1 MDKGG
6 RMQSFGLR
14 RNMVSSLF
22 FISTLLVLLI
32 AIVVTVYMN
41 RTVKMV
47 EISTQNHLRASA
59 MAASSLLDAE
69 ELDRFH
75 TIEDMER
82 PEWEIVRAR
91 LAKFAEQYQVLYVYY
106 WRDYGDGRIQY
117 IIDNDTDPE
126 TMANPDMFYPIDD
139 PEDPVT
145 SAVVPYILAGNIYTS
160 DLGIYTKSWGGLISG
175 VAPVFNEDG
184 TVYCAAGVDLSD
196 ETIIIQRRNMTILRT
211 VLICALTLSLFAG
224 GAGMWFYDQKAR
236 QSENANRAKSQFL
249 SAMSH
254 EIRTPMNAVIGI
266 SELVLRENI
275 SPRVQDYI
283 GQIKQAG
290 AGLLAIINDILDFS
304 KIESGK
310 MEVHSAK
317 YALPSI
323 LNDVITI
330 IGIRLHEKSLEF
342 KVDVDSSLPYL
353 LFGDE
358 IRIRQILLNLL
369 NNAVKYTKEGY
380 IEFKV
385 SGKITGKESIDIKFE
400 ISDSGIGIK
409 EEDLKKI
416 FGDFVRFDID
426 KNRSIEGTG
435 LGLAITYNL
444 CRLMGGNVSVT
455 SVYGKGSTFAVVL
468 PQKILDARPIGGSG
482 GEPWH
487 PASAEAAAYEN
498 NLSKQ
503 ADSDV
508 LFTAPD
514 ARILIVDDV
523 SINLLVAEG
532 LLAPYKMQ
540 IDCCTGG
547 AEAISLMEKNRYDL
561 VLMDHLMP
569 EMNGIETTARIRTLE
584 AQAAD
589 GSLHSQ
595 SEKMNKEREKHKPQ
609 GSLSRIPVVAL
620 TADAIVGMKEM
631 FLENGFDDYLSKP
644 IEISAMHAIIK
655 KWIPKEKQLV
665 AG

>member
-1 MDKGG
+1 
-6 RMQSFGLR
+6 
-14 RNMVSSLF
+14 MVSSLF

-41 RTVKMV
+41 RTVRMV

-59 MAASSLLDAE
+59 LAAASLFDAE
-69 ELDRFH
+69 ELDQFH
-75 TIEDMER
+75 TIEDMEK
-82 PEWEIVRAR
+82 PEWEIVRAK
-91 LAKFAEQYQVLYVYY
+91 LGKFAEQYQVLYVYY

-145 SAVVPYILAGNIYTS
+145 GAMVPYILSGNIYTS
-160 DLGIYTKSWGGLISG
+160 DLGIYTKSWDGLISG
-175 VAPVFNEDG
+175 IAPVFNGDG

-196 ETIIIQRRNMTILRT
+196 ETVIIQRRNMTILRT
-211 VLICALTLSLFAG
+211 VLVIALTLSLFAG
-224 GAGMWFYDQKAR
+224 GAGMWFYRQKAR
-236 QSENANRAKSQFL
+236 QSENANKAKSQFL

-266 SELVLRENI
+266 SELVLREDI
-275 SPRVQDYI
+275 SPRVQGYI

-290 AGLLAIINDILDFS
+290 GGLLAIINDILDFS

-310 MEVHSAK
+310 MEIHPAK

-323 LNDVITI
+323 LNDVVTI
-330 IGIRLHEKSLEF
+330 IGIRLHEKPLEF
-342 KVDVDSSLPYL
+342 KVNIDSSLPCL

-380 IEFKV
+380 IEFRV
-385 SGKITGKESIDIKFE
+385 SGEITGTETINIKFE

-416 FGDFVRFDID
+416 FGNFVRFDND
-426 KNRSIEGTG
+426 KNRNIEGTG
-435 LGLAITYNL
+435 LGLAITYSL

-455 SVYGKGSTFAVVL
+455 SVYGKGSVFTAVL
-468 PQKILDARPIGGSG
+468 PQKILDAAPIGGNISG
-482 GEPWH
+482 GEPWR
-487 PASAEAAAYEN
+487 PAPAEGAAYEN
-498 NLSKQ
+498 NIPEQ
-503 ADSDV
+503 ADSEV
-508 LFTAPD
+508 SFTAPN

-523 SINLLVAEG
+523 PINLLVAEG
-532 LLAPYKMQ
+532 LLAPYKMR

-569 EMNGIETTARIRTLE
+569 EMNGIETTAKIRALE
-584 AQAAD
+584 AQAAE
-589 GSLHSQ
+589 GSLHPQ
-595 SEKMNKEREKHKPQ
+595 PEEMNGEKEKHKPHE
-609 GSLSRIPVVAL
+609 SLSRIPVIAL
-620 TADAIVGMKEM
+620 TADAIIGMKEM
-631 FLENGFDDYLSKP
+631 FLESGFDDYLSKP
-644 IEISAMHAIIK
+644 IEISTMHAIIK
-655 KWIPKEKQLV
+655 KWIPKEKQIGV
-665 AG
+665 G

>member
-1 MDKGG
+1 
-6 RMQSFGLR
+6 MQPFDLR

-69 ELDRFH
+69 ELDQFH
-75 TIEDMER
+75 TIEDMEK
-82 PEWEIVRAR
+82 PEWEIARAR

-145 SAVVPYILAGNIYTS
+145 SAMVPYILAGNIYTS
-160 DLGIYTKSWGGLISG
+160 DLGIYTKSWDGLISG

-224 GAGMWFYDQKAR
+224 GAGMWFYRQKAR
-236 QSENANRAKSQFL
+236 QSENANKAKSQFL

-275 SPRVQDYI
+275 SPRVQGYI

-290 AGLLAIINDILDFS
+290 ASLLAIINDILDLS

-323 LNDVITI
+323 LNDVVTI

-342 KVDVDSSLPYL
+342 KVDIDSSLPCL

-369 NNAVKYTKEGY
+369 NNAVKYTKKGY
-380 IEFKV
+380 IGFRV
-385 SGKITGKESIDIKFE
+385 SGEITGKENINIKFE

-416 FGDFVRFDID
+416 FGDFVRFDTE
-426 KNRSIEGTG
+426 KNRNIEGTG

-455 SVYGKGSTFAVVL
+455 SVYGKGSTFTAVL

-487 PASAEAAAYEN
+487 PALAEGAAHEN

-503 ADSDV
+503 TDSEV
-508 LFTAPD
+508 SFTAPD
-514 ARILIVDDV
+514 ARVLIVDDV

-540 IDCCTGG
+540 IDCCTSG
-547 AEAISLMEKNRYDL
+547 AEAISLMEKNHYDL
-561 VLMDHLMP
+561 ILMDHLMP
-569 EMNGIETTARIRTLE
+569 EMNGIETTARIRALE

-589 GSLHSQ
+589 GSLH
-595 SEKMNKEREKHKPQ
+595 
-609 GSLSRIPVVAL
+609 SRIPVVAL

-655 KWIPKEKQLV
+655 KWVPKEKQIV
-665 AG
+665 GG

>member
-1 MDKGG
+1 MK
-6 RMQSFGLR
+6 SFNLKH
-14 RNMVSSLF
+14 NMVSSLF
-22 FISTLLVLLI
+22 FLSTLLVLLI

-41 RTVKMV
+41 RTIKMV
-47 EISTQNHLRASA
+47 EISTQNHLRTSA
-59 MAASSLLDAE
+59 MAAASLLDVE

-75 TIEDMER
+75 TIEDMEK
-82 PEWEIVRAR
+82 PEWEIIKAK

-139 PEDPVT
+139 PEDPIT
-145 SAVVPYILAGNIYTS
+145 STMVPYILAGNIYTS
-160 DLGIYTKSWGGLISG
+160 DLGIYTKSWDGLISG
-175 VAPVFNEDG
+175 IVPVFNEDG
-184 TVYCAAGVDLSD
+184 TIYCAAGVDLSD

-211 VLICALTLSLFAG
+211 VLTIALALSLFAS
-224 GAGMWFYDQKAR
+224 GAGMWFYRQKAR
-236 QSENANRAKSQFL
+236 QSENANKAKSQFL

-275 SPRVQDYI
+275 SPKVQDYI

-290 AGLLAIINDILDFS
+290 GSLLAIINDILDFS

-310 MEVHSAK
+310 MEIHPAK

-323 LNDVITI
+323 LNDVVTI
-330 IGIRLHEKSLEF
+330 IGIRLHEKSLDF
-342 KVDVDSSLPYL
+342 KIDVDSSLPYL

-369 NNAVKYTKEGY
+369 NNAVKYTKKGY
-380 IEFKV
+380 IKFSV
-385 SGKITGKESIDIKFE
+385 SGEITGKETINIKFE

-409 EEDLKKI
+409 EEDLEKI
-416 FGDFVRFDID
+416 FGDFVRFDND
-426 KNRSIEGTG
+426 NNRNIEGTG

-444 CRLMGGNVSVT
+444 CRLMGGNISVA
-455 SVYGKGSTFAVVL
+455 SVYGKGSTFTVVL
-468 PQKILDARPIGGSG
+468 PQKILDAKPIGGNISG
-482 GEPWH
+482 GGPWH
-487 PASAEAAAYEN
+487 SAPAEGTAYEN
-498 NLSKQ
+498 NLPEQTDSKV
-503 ADSDV
+503 S
-508 LFTAPD
+508 FTAPD

-547 AEAISLMEKNRYDL
+547 AEAISLMEKNHYDL
-561 VLMDHLMP
+561 ILMDHLMP
-569 EMNGIETTARIRTLE
+569 EMNGMETTAKIRALE
-584 AQAAD
+584 AQAAE

-595 SEKMNKEREKHKPQ
+595 PEEMNKPQ
-609 GSLSRIPVVAL
+609 GSLSRIPVIAL
-620 TADAIVGMKEM
+620 TADAIIGMKEM
-631 FLENGFDDYLSKP
+631 FLDNGFDDYLSKP
-644 IEISAMHAIIK
+644 IEMSTMHAIIK
-655 KWIPKEKQLV
+655 KWIPKEKQISV
-665 AG
+665 G

>member
-1 MDKGG
+1 
-6 RMQSFGLR
+6 MQSFGLR

>member
-1 MDKGG
+1 
-6 RMQSFGLR
+6 MQPFGLR
-14 RNMVSSLF
+14 HNMVSSLF
-22 FISTLLVLLI
+22 FISTLLVLLV

-41 RTVKMV
+41 RTVRMV

-59 MAASSLLDAE
+59 VAASSLLDAE

-75 TIEDMER
+75 AAEDMEK
-82 PEWEIVRAR
+82 PEWEIARAK

-126 TMANPDMFYPIDD
+126 TMATPDMFYPIDD

-145 SAVVPYILAGNIYTS
+145 SAAVPYILAGNIYTS
-160 DLGIYTKSWGGLISG
+160 DLGIYTKSWDGLISG
-175 VAPVFNEDG
+175 TAPVFNEDG

-236 QSENANRAKSQFL
+236 QSENANKAKSQFL

-275 SPRVQDYI
+275 SPRVQGYI

-290 AGLLAIINDILDFS
+290 TSLLAIINDILDFS

-310 MEVHSAK
+310 MEIHSAK

-323 LNDVITI
+323 LNDVVTI

-342 KVDVDSSLPYL
+342 KVDIDSSLPCL
-353 LFGDE
+353 LSGDE
-358 IRIRQILLNLL
+358 IRIRQILLNIL

-380 IEFKV
+380 IEFRV
-385 SGKITGKESIDIKFE
+385 SGKITGKESINIKFE

-416 FGDFVRFDID
+416 FGDFVRFDTA
-426 KNRSIEGTG
+426 KNRNIEGTG

-455 SVYGKGSTFAVVL
+455 SVYGKGSTFTVVL
-468 PQKILDARPIGGSG
+468 PQKILDAKPIGGSG
-482 GEPWH
+482 GEPWRLV
-487 PASAEAAAYEN
+487 PAEGAAYEN
-498 NLSKQ
+498 NLPKQ
-503 ADSDV
+503 IVS
-508 LFTAPD
+508 FTAPD

-540 IDCCTGG
+540 IVCCTGG
-547 AEAISLMEKNRYDL
+547 AEAISLMEKNHYDL

-569 EMNGIETTARIRTLE
+569 EMNGIETTARIRALE

-589 GSLHSQ
+589 GFF
-595 SEKMNKEREKHKPQ
+595 
-609 GSLSRIPVVAL
+609 SRIPVVAL

-655 KWIPKEKQLV
+655 KWIPKEKQIV

>member
-1 MDKGG
+1 
-6 RMQSFGLR
+6 MQLFGLK

-59 MAASSLLDAE
+59 MAASSLLDVE

-75 TIEDMER
+75 IIEDMEK
-82 PEWEIVRAR
+82 PEWDIVKAK

-145 SAVVPYILAGNIYTS
+145 SATVPYILAGNIYTS
-160 DLGIYTKSWGGLISG
+160 DLGIYTKSWDDLISG

-196 ETIIIQRRNMTILRT
+196 DTIIIQRRNMTILRT
-211 VLICALTLSLFAG
+211 VLICALALSLFAG
-224 GAGMWFYDQKAR
+224 GAGMWFYRQKAR
-236 QSENANRAKSQFL
+236 QSENANIAKSRFL

-275 SPRVQDYI
+275 SPRIQGYI

-290 AGLLAIINDILDFS
+290 ASLLAIINDILDLS

-310 MEVHSAK
+310 MEVRPAK

-323 LNDVITI
+323 LNDVVTI

-342 KVDVDSSLPYL
+342 KVDIDSSLPCL

-380 IEFKV
+380 IEFRV
-385 SGKITGKESIDIKFE
+385 SGEITGKESLNIKFE

-416 FGDFVRFDID
+416 FGDFVRFDTD
-426 KNRSIEGTG
+426 KNRNIEGAG

-444 CRLMGGNVSVT
+444 CRLMGGTVSVT
-455 SVYGKGSTFAVVL
+455 SVYGKGSTFTAVL
-468 PQKILDARPIGGSG
+468 PQKILDSRPIGGNICG
-482 GEPWH
+482 GEGWRPV
-487 PASAEAAAYEN
+487 PAEGAAYEN
-498 NLSKQ
+498 NVPTQ
-503 ADSDV
+503 TDSEV
-508 LFTAPD
+508 SFTAPE

-547 AEAISLMEKNRYDL
+547 
-561 VLMDHLMP
+561 
-569 EMNGIETTARIRTLE
+569 
-584 AQAAD
+584 
-589 GSLHSQ
+589 
-595 SEKMNKEREKHKPQ
+595 
-609 GSLSRIPVVAL
+609 
-620 TADAIVGMKEM
+620 
-631 FLENGFDDYLSKP
+631 
-644 IEISAMHAIIK
+644 
-655 KWIPKEKQLV
+655 
-665 AG
+665 